1 MDIRIDYNFLTL
13 TTAPKKNI
21 EKLVGINREIALYSE
36 ETPINISLIDN
47 WKQNS

>member
-13 TTAPKKNI
+13 TTAQKKNI

-47 WKQNS
+47 WKQTS